1 MLEERGLLGAKTAPI
16 MPARIMDASAVDIEG
31 DLLKAEELLH
41 CAAWDEARGAA
52 CRVLTAA
59 ATPTELTRA
68 FYVLL
73 QVDFQ
78 DTK

>member
-1 MLEERGLLGAKTAPI
+1 
-16 MPARIMDASAVDIEG
+16 MPARIMDASVDIEG

-41 CAAWDEARGAA
+41 CCAWEEARSVA

-78 DTK
+78 DNKCV